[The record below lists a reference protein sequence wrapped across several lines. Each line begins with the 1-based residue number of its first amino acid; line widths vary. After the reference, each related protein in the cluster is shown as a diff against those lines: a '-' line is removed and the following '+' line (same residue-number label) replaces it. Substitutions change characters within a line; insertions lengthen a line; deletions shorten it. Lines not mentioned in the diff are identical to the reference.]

1 LGDVLGHWNREY
13 EAIKNKIFLISANDV
28 GYMVMVVV
36 EFGGLGY
43 IQ

>member
-1 LGDVLGHWNREY
+1 M
-13 EAIKNKIFLISANDV
+13 KNIFLISANAV
-28 GYMVMVVV
+28 GRTVTVVV